1 MLGRVLLTIVSEETT
16 DEAID
21 LFKNDAVGP
30 LRGLKRINGPFWV
43 PAHLSF

>member
-16 DEAID
+16 EEAID
-21 LFKNDAVGP
+21 LFKNDAVGL

-43 PAHLSF
+43 LAHLSL